1 MLTGH
6 GSNLR
11 VLPTSVQ
18 GAALTLALFLSSLPS
33 IQSAVIPPP
42 SPRTCFWYCT
52 WFIDGVGRLHASVD
66 VISYVAVQ
74 KPRSRV
80 FCYEFNCLESP
91 RKKVIHIS
99 SVVLIC
105 LWQGKTSIIRVLPQR
120 PTMGTEIFQLDFQ
133 LLMADQMLLVIC
145 F

>member
-1 MLTGH
+1 M
-6 GSNLR
+6 
-11 VLPTSVQ
+11 
-18 GAALTLALFLSSLPS
+18 
-33 IQSAVIPPP
+33 
-42 SPRTCFWYCT
+42 
-52 WFIDGVGRLHASVD
+52 D

-91 RKKVIHIS
+91 RKKVVHIS

-105 LWQGKTSIIRVLPQR
+105 LWQGKTSTVRVLPQR
-120 PTMGTEIFQLDFQ
+120 APTDTEIFQLHFQ
-133 LLMADQMLLVIC
+133 LLKAHLMLLVMC